1 VNEEEV
7 LDMRVPIINSGIP
20 LLYLKH
26 RKVTER
32 FQNTTTRTELAE
44 LGEHLSD
51 AEQEQVLDFAGK
63 MKLEYGELDILRDL
77 DDRRIYIVDVNNTPF
92 GPPAN
97 ISNKQGEEAINILAN
112 AFKKAFLD

>member
-1 VNEEEV
+1 MPSSDL
-7 LDMRVPIINSGIP
+7 LDMRVPIINSEIP

-51 AEQEQVLDFAGK
+51 AEQEQVIEFAGK

-77 DDRRIYIVDVNNTPF
+77 DDKRIYIIDVNNTPF

-97 ISNKQGEEAINILAN
+97 ISKKQGKEAVKILAN
-112 AFKKAFLD
+112 ALKKAFLD